1 MFGPSYRNWPFRTD
15 HAGVLRPPAADI
27 IRPGLLLI
35 PCWGAR
41 IRTRAVWLVPVFMFL
56 LFIVP
61 SAASGRRPPADFP
74 ACHSL
79 SIVANPSNGG
89 AARAES
95 FLNCRGGYLD
105 GTTVSLAAT
114 PAEGWSFASWTSG
127 GGVGGGVVRSVSSPV
142 TTIVVD
148 GPTVIGA
155 NFVRNP
161 RAPAAHFVFAPA
173 SPRAGD
179 TVRLT
184 DTSSGFPTSW
194 SWDLDGHGGP
204 DSTSAHPTWI
214 FSSPG
219 TYTVRLTASNSSGSS
234 TITTDVTVRDPPSNL
249 DVVHPNPELIA
260 SDGTIT
266 ADPSRVAAS
275 TRIAVGA
282 TTDGATRLVFRYTA
296 PGPGQVTFSLAA
308 GTPADAGGF
317 LASGSS
323 VRAATVTAPVAAV
336 GSGFLA
342 CAVYLVPDDFNLPSG
357 HDTDH
362 DRPLAVVAAFTP
374 TGGNPDSPVPLAL
387 TLYRPPIVLLHGL
400 WSNNSVWTMPLIG
413 LPYLDIPTPFADYR
427 NTNADHFAVNLLV
440 PETAVQY
447 VLEWDRDQQIA
458 ATRADFIAHSMGG
471 ILARQ
476 WAADA
481 GYYRSS
487 NFMAGDFHKLI
498 TLDSPHFGARSDSY
512 VVSIRDEEVVGR
524 VFSTA
529 MYEAGMPLNNGAV
542 DDLEFFSQPIESIG
556 PANVGSH
563 ALAGVGGSD
572 FSSFCPGL
580 TGTFIKT
587 VAFFADDTV
596 PELLTRIYGSEPNDV
611 VVGLDS
617 ENGPLPSQATSTPIP
632 GPDGVHFC
640 VTASGVYTDAIVGLL
655 NTPVTAD
662 AFQFFPQVTPPQGVV
677 ASRMGR
683 SRVSSRKEGIPK
695 SSIAIEPLVGGA
707 ETEPG
712 ATVRVRFTASADVR
726 RVLLITVGDDAVEI
740 GAAPV
745 EADVRIPATA
755 SGPVTLIAVGDD
767 GQGFVLSEPM
777 VLTATPSGAIV
788 SLESRPAALTLIAG
802 DPAARLEAYG
812 TFADGIVRRVTGIVG
827 TEIVISDATVATVS
841 ASGAVTAVAP
851 GAATLTLRNASAS
864 VDVTVKVVGA
874 TRQLLSCARCPR
886 IVPAR

>member
-1 MFGPSYRNWPFRTD
+1 M
-15 HAGVLRPPAADI
+15 
-27 IRPGLLLI
+27 
-35 PCWGAR
+35 PCRGAR
-41 IRTRAVWLVPVFMFL
+41 IRMRAVCLVPVLAFL
-56 LFIVP
+56 LAIVP
-61 SAASGRRPPADFP
+61 SAASGRVSAADSSP
-74 ACHSL
+74 CHSL

-89 AARAES
+89 TARTEALS
-95 FLNCRGGYLD
+95 NCGRGGYLD

-114 PAEGWSFASWTSG
+114 PAVGWSFASWTARG
-127 GGVGGGVVRSVSSPV
+127 RVVRNPSSPV

-148 GPTVIGA
+148 GPTAIGA

-179 TVRLT
+179 AVRLT

-194 SWDLDGHGGP
+194 SWDLDGNGGP
-204 DSTSAHPTWI
+204 DSTRPHPTFV

-219 TYTVRLTASNSSGSS
+219 TYAVRLTVSNSSGSS
-234 TITTDVTVRDPPSNL
+234 TITKDVPVHDTPASL
-249 DVVHPNPELIA
+249 DVVDPNPELID

-266 ADPSRVAAS
+266 QDPALVAAS

-282 TTDGATRLVFRYTA
+282 TTDGATRLVFRYAA

-317 LASGSS
+317 LAPGSS
-323 VRAATVTAPVAAV
+323 VPAASVTAPVAPV

-342 CAVYLVPDDFNLPSG
+342 FAVYLVPDDFNLPSG

-362 DRPLAVVAAFTP
+362 DRPLAVTAVFTP
-374 TGGNPDSPVPLAL
+374 PGGPSDSPVPLAL

-413 LPYLDIPTPFADYR
+413 LPYLDVPTPFADYR

-440 PETAVQY
+440 PETAVQN

-458 ATRADFIAHSMGG
+458 ATRADFVAHSMGG

-476 WAADA
+476 WAANA
-481 GYYRSS
+481 GYSRPS
-487 NFMAGDFHKLI
+487 NFLAGDFHKLI

-512 VVSIRDEEVVGR
+512 VVSIREEEIVGR
-524 VFSTA
+524 VFAAA
-529 MYEAGMPLNNGAV
+529 MYAAGMPINEGAV

-572 FSSFCPGL
+572 FEGFCPGL
-580 TGTFIKT
+580 TGTFIKI
-587 VAFFADDTV
+587 VAFFADESV
-596 PELLTRIYGSEPNDV
+596 PELLTTIYGTEPNDV

-617 ENGPLPSQATSTPIP
+617 ENGPLSSEATSTPIP

-640 VTASGVYTDAIVGLL
+640 VTASGVYTNAIVGLL

-662 AFQFFPQVTPPQGVV
+662 AFQFFPQVTPPQDAI

-683 SRVSSRKEGIPK
+683 SRVSLRKASSLQ

-712 ATVRVRFTASADVR
+712 ATVHVRVAASADIR
-726 RVLLITVGDDAVEI
+726 RVLLITVGDDAVEM
-740 GAAPV
+740 GPAPF

-767 GQGFVLSEPM
+767 GGGFALSEPL
-777 VLTATPSGAIV
+777 VLNATPSGAVV
-788 SLESRPAALTLIAG
+788 SLEGRPAALTLIAG
-802 DPAARLEAYG
+802 GATAQLEAYG
-812 TFADGIVRRVTGIVG
+812 TFTDGIVRRVTGILG
-827 TEIVISDATVATVS
+827 TEIVTSDATVATVS
-841 ASGAVTAVAP
+841 ASGSVTAVAP
-851 GAATLTLRNASAS
+851 GAATLTFRNSSAS
-864 VDVTVKVVGA
+864 VDVPVKVVGA
-874 TRQLLSCARCPR
+874 NRPSCARCPR